1 MGLRKNLVLLGRSH
15 LFLQADHPSADISS
29 SCWLLTPVW
38 ELHIPVS
45 GSRNLLSKT
54 PYTFPET
61 FKKLK
66 YSNPLFQNIS
76 QDSSKVEISLNHPT
90 QPQAD
95 PTVDFAAELA
105 VCSLLHHMSP
115 GHTAQAAWGTR
126 ALWASGALTSFHKM
140 NSSPMQG
147 GWQENSYHKW

>member
-1 MGLRKNLVLLGRSH
+1 MGRSH

-29 SCWLLTPVW
+29 SCWLLTLVW

-45 GSRNLLSKT
+45 GVETSWAKLHT
-54 PYTFPET
+54 PSQKHL
-61 FKKLK
+61 KKYI
-66 YSNPLFQNIS
+66 YSSPLFQNIS

-105 VCSLLHHMSP
+105 VCSLLYHTSP
-115 GHTAQAAWGTR
+115 GHTAQATWGTR

-140 NSSPMQG
+140 NSSPLQG
-147 GWQENSYHKW
+147 GWQENSYHKWQAKVT